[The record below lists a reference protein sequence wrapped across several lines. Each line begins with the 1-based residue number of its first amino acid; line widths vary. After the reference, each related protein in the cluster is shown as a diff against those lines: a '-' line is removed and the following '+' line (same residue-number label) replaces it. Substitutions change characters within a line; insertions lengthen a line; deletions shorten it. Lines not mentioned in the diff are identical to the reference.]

1 MHGTRWPA
9 SNPKLLQV
17 EFSTSEEMEKCL
29 SSLPPPPPSDNIRR
43 TIDSDK
49 VAMAWLTE
57 QNFKDERTRVG
68 FLLFFNFLCTNDIPI
83 DC

>member
-1 MHGTRWPA
+1 
-9 SNPKLLQV
+9 
-17 EFSTSEEMEKCL
+17 MEKCL

-68 FLLFFNFLCTNDIPI
+68 FFILSIFYVLMISQLIANISLIICLSLFII
-83 DC
+83 